1 MRCLASTLTATVLA
15 LVAGTADAGTPGFPA
30 VNGLIVR
37 PTGAQEFQVAFG
49 GLVGNDDFW
58 CAAGDY
64 VIRGLGLAPSTR
76 VYRTSPPPRRA
87 GEGVDFS
94 LSDAKA
100 TDSGFTRFGA
110 KDKGMSAAAAQNF
123 CQIVPFLPRD

>member
-1 MRCLASTLTATVLA
+1 MRFLAQTLAVAAFALA
-15 LVAGTADAGTPGFPA
+15 AGAVQAAETGFPA
-30 VNGLIVR
+30 VNGLTVR
-37 PTGAQEFQVAFG
+37 PTGAQEFHVAFG

-64 VIRGLGLAPSTR
+64 VIRGLGLPPSTR
-76 VYRTSPPPRRA
+76 VYRTSAPPRHA

-100 TDSGFTRFGA
+100 TDSGLTRFGA